1 MARRLDGRAM
11 RGQEVAGREGQIEPL
26 LVRAQERGKG
36 SCRVKPLPTKAK
48 EATSR
53 QGPEKMKQPLMV
65 GVSGGNGMP

>member
-48 EATSR
+48 ERSNVAPR
-53 QGPEKMKQPLMV
+53 A
-65 GVSGGNGMP
+65 

>member
-1 MARRLDGRAM
+1 MARRLDWHM

-48 EATSR
+48 ERSNVAPR
-53 QGPEKMKQPLMV
+53 A
-65 GVSGGNGMP
+65 